1 MASAKPTDWRRAQD
15 QYLEELLARFPET
28 AYRDEIAVF
37 QEKYAVHRA
46 RERLKNL
53 DRFGRLP
60 ETEAERRCAQAW
72 RAERDGDRLE
82 AWQLYSALAVL
93 LAQETDLQQ
102 RAFGQL
108 AQEGMDRVRMAAA
121 ADADRTEFVAAQL
134 RLADEARAGGQPEQ
148 AQAIL
153 TSLVAL
159 YDGVPDLTKSI
170 SAARA
175 SLRELAA
182 DMRAPLP
189 E

>member
-1 MASAKPTDWRRAQD
+1 MASDKPTDWRRAQD
-15 QYLEELLARFPET
+15 QYLEDLLARFPET
-28 AYRDEIAVF
+28 AYRDEIAAF

-72 RAERDGDRLE
+72 RAERDGDRLK
-82 AWQLYSALAVL
+82 AWQQYSALAVL

-102 RAFGQL
+102 RAYGQL
-108 AQEGMDRVRMAAA
+108 AREGMERVRTAAA
-121 ADADRTEFVAAQL
+121 ADADRSEFVAAQL
-134 RLADEARAGGQPEQ
+134 RLADEARANRQPDQ

-153 TSLVAL
+153 SSLVAL
-159 YDGVPDLTKSI
+159 YDDVPELASAVA
-170 SAARA
+170 AARD
-175 SLRELAA
+175 SLRELAE
-182 DMRAPLP
+182 DLRVTSP